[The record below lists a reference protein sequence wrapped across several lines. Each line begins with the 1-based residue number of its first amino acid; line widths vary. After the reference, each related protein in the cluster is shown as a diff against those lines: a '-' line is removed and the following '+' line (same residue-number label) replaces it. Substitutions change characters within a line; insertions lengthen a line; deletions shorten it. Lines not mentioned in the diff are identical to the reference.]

1 MKTEL
6 LSANHVTMVK
16 VGAMACWLSAI
27 TTVGIHAFFHY
38 EAATFEERLMLYQN
52 TTYLVN
58 RWWVMAHCLLVI
70 IGMWAFLLAQWRKAG
85 ATAGLGFVFFVI
97 FGVTEIFRQLMVL
110 FYLNGMRQQYLL
122 TEQAE
127 TKAFLA
133 QQLDLFGLM
142 SYPLFGL
149 FILAFALGNFFYG
162 LSLRH
167 EKSFGKILSV
177 LLLLWAAGSFAAFG
191 NEFWEISWLSDFL
204 PHYNLWYQPLM
215 RVLLGLWLW
224 RVATGQDQPTY

>member
-1 MKTEL
+1 MKTHL
-6 LSANHVTMVK
+6 LSSDRAMMVRA
-16 VGAMACWLSAI
+16 GAIACWLSAV
-27 TTVGIHAFFHY
+27 TTIGIHAFFQY
-38 EAATFEERLMLYQN
+38 SATTFEERLMLFQN
-52 TTYLVN
+52 TTYLAN
-58 RWWVMAHCLLVI
+58 RWWVMVHCLLAIV
-70 IGMWAFLLAQWRKAG
+70 GMWGFLLVQWKKAG

-97 FGVTEIFRQLMVL
+97 FGVAEIFRQLAVL

-122 TEQAE
+122 TDQAE

-167 EKSFGKILSV
+167 ESGFGKALSV

-191 NEFWEISWLSDFL
+191 NAFWKIPWLSDFL

-215 RVLLGLWLW
+215 RVLLGFWLW
-224 RVATGQDQPTY
+224 RAVTRQEQVVQ